1 MESSTEVLLQSFLS
15 VNHKQETSTVLD
27 NGEEEEMGSDLQNY
41 CQYLKLCKVRGNSE
55 DLGEKNSNEGNRNIG
70 QCPHLEPSQKC
81 ANTRN
86 N

>member
-1 MESSTEVLLQSFLS
+1 M
-15 VNHKQETSTVLD
+15 NHKQETSTVLD

-70 QCPHLEPSQKC
+70 KWDRIFSFLKFFFGMLLPTLFENSPVSACY
-81 ANTRN
+81 
-86 N
+86 